1 MPEYPQFSDFAEETK
16 RFEGDKKKIED
27 ILNKSIFIV
36 DFKIKES
43 KQRKDTLYAT
53 IQFKLDSKIYI
64 AFTGSDV
71 IMSQLTKY
79 KDNIPFHATIIKI
92 DKYYTF
98 S

>member
-1 MPEYPQFSDFAEETK
+1 MPEYPQFSEFAEEAK
-16 RFEGDKKKIED
+16 HFEGDKKKIEE
-27 ILNKSIFIV
+27 ILNKEILIL

-53 IQFKLDSKIYI
+53 IQFKLEDKIYI
-64 AFTGSDV
+64 LFTGSSV
-71 IMSQLTKY
+71 IIDQLTKY
-79 KDNIPFHATIIKI
+79 KDNIPFFTTIKKI